1 MKVKSRQT
9 YYDIAL
15 EQYGSAEYAFDIA
28 QANNKLPFDVA
39 EGEIVLPDSIIA
51 NKSITNHYKT
61 NKISPA
67 TDISNRLLSP
77 IDEDNGG
84 IGYMGIGINFI
95 IS

>member
-28 QANNKLPFDVA
+28 QANGKLPYDTA
-39 EGEIVLPDSIIA
+39 EGEINLPDNIIA
-51 NKSITNHYKT
+51 NKTVTNHYAT
-61 NKISPA
+61 EKISPA
-67 TDISNRLLSP
+67 TEIDNKLLNP
-77 IDEDNGG
+77 IGG
-84 IGYMGIGINFI
+84 IGDMGIGINFI

>member
-28 QANNKLPFDVA
+28 QANNKLPCDIA
-39 EGEIVLPDSIIA
+39 DGDIILPESIRA
-51 NKSITNHYKT
+51 NKTITNNYKT
-61 NKISPA
+61 SKISPA
-67 TDISNRLLSP
+67 TDINDRLTEP
-77 IDEDNGG
+77 IEAGTGG
-84 IGYMGIGINFI
+84 IGSMGIGINFI